1 MRIGFD
7 LRPFLKEET
16 GVGVYLKNLLFE
28 LAALD
33 AENEYFLFS
42 ASWKDRFDPG
52 RIPPFARQHFRD
64 LRWPVRAVNF
74 LWQDLG
80 RPTLD
85 RLFGTRLDLTHSATP
100 LPLPTRGRTIVTVC
114 DLFFL
119 EDPARADREARRK
132 FLRRTEG
139 ALRRADGIITI
150 SDFSRRGIVERFDLP
165 QEKIKTTYLGLSPVF
180 QSPAAAERVAALRQE
195 LDVPGEFLLFV
206 GASEPRKNLPGL
218 LDALAILHKSGMK
231 IPLVLVGRPGDDSA
245 RVAARIRELGLDGW
259 VRPAGYRPDEDVRAL
274 YAAAVLLVFPSFAE
288 GFGLPLLEAMACGL
302 PAAVSGCSALPEVGR
317 DAAAYFDPAHH
328 DQMAAVIGGLLRDEA
343 KRADMREKGLRR
355 ARDFEWK
362 KTAAATLEF
371 YRTVVERR

>member
-16 GVGVYLKNLLFE
+16 GVGVYLKNLLSE

-52 RIPPFARQHFRD
+52 RLPPFARKRFRD
-64 LRWPVRAVNF
+64 LRRPVRAVNF

-80 RPTLD
+80 HPTLD
-85 RLFGTRLDLTHSATP
+85 RFFGTRLDLTHSATP

-114 DLFFL
+114 DLFFW
-119 EDPARADREARRK
+119 
-132 FLRRTEG
+132 RT
-139 ALRRADGIITI
+139 RRAPTAKRAASSCAGRKGPCAGRTG
-150 SDFSRRGIVERFDLP
+150 SSPSATSAGGGLLNASACPRK
-165 QEKIKTTYLGLSPVF
+165 KIKTTYLGLSPVF
-180 QSPAAAERVAALRQE
+180 QSPAAAERVAALRHE
-195 LDVPGEFLLFV
+195 LDLPGEFLLFV

-218 LDALAILHKSGMK
+218 LAALAILHKSGMK
-231 IPLVLVGRPGDDSA
+231 IPLVLVGRPGGDSA
-245 RVAARIRELGLDGW
+245 RVAATIRELGLDGW
-259 VRPAGYRPDEDVRAL
+259 VRAAGYRPDEDVRAL
-274 YAAAVLLVFPSFAE
+274 YAAASVLVVPSFAE

-302 PAAVSGCSALPEVGR
+302 PAAVSGCSALPEIGR
-317 DAAAYFDPAHH
+317 DAAAYFDPADH

-343 KRADMREKGLRR
+343 KCAEMREKGRQR

>member
-52 RIPPFARQHFRD
+52 RIPPFARKRFRD
-64 LRWPVRAVNF
+64 LRRPVRAVNF

-150 SDFSRRGIVERFDLP
+150 SDFSRRGIVERFGLP
-165 QEKIKTTYLGLSPVF
+165 QERIKTTYLGLSPVF
-180 QSPAAAERVAALRQE
+180 QSPAAPERVAALRQE

-231 IPLVLVGRPGDDSA
+231 IPLVLVGRPGGDSA

-259 VRPAGYRPDEDVRAL
+259 VRPAGYRADEDVRAL
-274 YAAAVLLVFPSFAE
+274 YAAAAVLVFPSFAE

-317 DAAAYFDPAHH
+317 DAAAYFDPADH

-343 KRADMREKGLRR
+343 KRADMREKGRRR

-362 KTAAATLEF
+362 KTAAATLDF

>member
-16 GVGVYLKNLLFE
+16 GVGVYLKNLLSE

-52 RIPPFARQHFRD
+52 RLPPFARKRFRD
-64 LRWPVRAVNF
+64 LRRPVRAVNF

-139 ALRRADGIITI
+139 ALRRADGVITI
-150 SDFSRRGIVERFDLP
+150 SDFSRRRIVERFGLP

-180 QSPAAAERVAALRQE
+180 QSPAAAERVAALRHE
-195 LDVPGEFLLFV
+195 LDLPGEFLLFV

-218 LDALAILHKSGMK
+218 LAALAILHKSGMK
-231 IPLVLVGRPGDDSA
+231 IPLVLVGRPGGDSV
-245 RVAARIRELGLDGW
+245 RVAATIRELGLDGW
-259 VRPAGYRPDEDVRAL
+259 VRAAGYRPDEDVRAL
-274 YAAAVLLVFPSFAE
+274 YAAASVLVVPSFAE

-302 PAAVSGCSALPEVGR
+302 PAAVSGCSALPEIGR
-317 DAAAYFDPAHH
+317 DAAAYFDPADH

-343 KRADMREKGLRR
+343 KRAEMREKGRQR

>member
-16 GVGVYLKNLLFE
+16 GVGVYLKNLLSE

-42 ASWKDRFDPG
+42 GSWKDRFDSG
-52 RIPPFARQHFRD
+52 RLPPFVRKRFRD
-64 LRWPVRAVNF
+64 LRRPVRAVNF

-80 RPTLD
+80 HPTLD

-139 ALRRADGIITI
+139 ALRRADGVITI
-150 SDFSRRGIVERFDLP
+150 SDFSRRRIVERFGLP

-180 QSPAAAERVAALRQE
+180 QSPAAAERVAALRHE
-195 LDVPGEFLLFV
+195 LDLPGEFLLFV

-218 LDALAILHKSGMK
+218 LAALAILHKSGMK
-231 IPLVLVGRPGDDSA
+231 IPLVLVGRRGGDSA
-245 RVAARIRELGLDGW
+245 RVAATIRELGLDGW
-259 VRPAGYRPDEDVRAL
+259 VRAAGYRPDEDVRAL
-274 YAAAVLLVFPSFAE
+274 YAAASVLVVPSFAE

-302 PAAVSGCSALPEVGR
+302 PAAVSGCSALPEIGR
-317 DAAAYFDPAHH
+317 DAAVYFDPADH

-343 KRADMREKGLRR
+343 KCAEMREKGRQR